1 MQHQYVCCG
10 QSVSEHNSDRLEWNR
25 LNYKVHDKVTVGGG
39 GGRVYTQADLH
50 SRLTLYQ
57 ISSLS

>member
-10 QSVSEHNSDRLEWNR
+10 QSISEHNSDRLEWNR

-39 GGRVYTQADLH
+39 YIPRLILTAD
-50 SRLTLYQ
+50 SPF
-57 ISSLS
+57 IK